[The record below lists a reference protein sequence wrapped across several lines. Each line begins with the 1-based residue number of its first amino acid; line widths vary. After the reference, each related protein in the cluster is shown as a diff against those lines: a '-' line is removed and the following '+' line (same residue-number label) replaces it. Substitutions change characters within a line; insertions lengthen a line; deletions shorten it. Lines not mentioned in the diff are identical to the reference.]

1 MRNEIIKPITRQYY
15 ANKIDAWLGKG
26 QIIVLTGQRR
36 VGKSYILKDF
46 IERHKED
53 SNSNFI
59 YIDKERKKFDE
70 ILNYEQLNAYV
81 ETQKQEGLH
90 NFIIIDEVQEI
101 DGWEKSVRSYR
112 LEDNVDILI
121 TGSNSQMLSSELSTL
136 IGGRYQEINIQ
147 SLCYT
152 EFLVFHNL
160 EDSDESLW
168 KYINYGGLPG
178 LIQVGIDNDEFI
190 WEYINGVFHTVV
202 LKDIVERQSVRN
214 LTFLNRLL
222 RYFADTIGKLTS
234 INNISRFMKSQ
245 GVDIA
250 VKSISSYLSY
260 YKDAYLLSTVER
272 FDIRG
277 KRILES
283 NEKIYFGDLGLRNF
297 ISGGEREG
305 DIEKVIENIVYLQ
318 LTRMG
323 YNITVGQLKAGEVD
337 FVCTKPNERIYV
349 QVSYLI
355 ATKETE
361 EREFGA
367 LSSINDNYP
376 KYVISMTPLI
386 KRSDKDGIIHIGLRN
401 FLKNGF

>member
-178 LIQVGIDNDEFI
+178 LIQVGIENDEFI
-190 WEYINGVFHTVV
+190 WEYIKGVFYTVV

-234 INNISRFMKSQ
+234 MNNISKFMKSQ

>member
-70 ILNYEQLNAYV
+70 ILNYEQLNTYV

-178 LIQVGIDNDEFI
+178 LIQVGIENDEFI
-190 WEYINGVFHTVV
+190 WEYIKGVFYTVV

-234 INNISRFMKSQ
+234 MNNISKFMKSQ

-272 FDIRG
+272 FDIHG

>member
-1 MRNEIIKPITRQYY
+1 MRSEIIKPITRQYY

-272 FDIRG
+272 FDIHG

>member
-178 LIQVGIDNDEFI
+178 LIQVGIENDEFI
-190 WEYINGVFHTVV
+190 WEYIKGVFYTVV

-234 INNISRFMKSQ
+234 MNNISKFMKSQ

-272 FDIRG
+272 FDIHG

-318 LTRMG
+318 LIRMG

>member
-272 FDIRG
+272 FDIHG

-376 KYVISMTPLI
+376 KYLISMTPLI

>member
-1 MRNEIIKPITRQYY
+1 
-15 ANKIDAWLGKG
+15 
-26 QIIVLTGQRR
+26 
-36 VGKSYILKDF
+36 
-46 IERHKED
+46 
-53 SNSNFI
+53 
-59 YIDKERKKFDE
+59 
-70 ILNYEQLNAYV
+70 
-81 ETQKQEGLH
+81 
-90 NFIIIDEVQEI
+90 
-101 DGWEKSVRSYR
+101 
-112 LEDNVDILI
+112 
-121 TGSNSQMLSSELSTL
+121 
-136 IGGRYQEINIQ
+136 
-147 SLCYT
+147 
-152 EFLVFHNL
+152 
-160 EDSDESLW
+160 
-168 KYINYGGLPG
+168 
-178 LIQVGIDNDEFI
+178 
-190 WEYINGVFHTVV
+190 
-202 LKDIVERQSVRN
+202 
-214 LTFLNRLL
+214 
-222 RYFADTIGKLTS
+222 
-234 INNISRFMKSQ
+234 MKSQ
-245 GVDIA
+245 GVDVAI
-250 VKSISSYLSY
+250 KSINSYLLY
-260 YKDAYLLSTVER
+260 FKDAYLLSAVER
-272 FDIRG
+272 YDIHG
-277 KRILES
+277 KKLLES

>member
-234 INNISRFMKSQ
+234 INNISKFMKSQ

-272 FDIRG
+272 FDIHG

>member
-190 WEYINGVFHTVV
+190 WEYIKGVFYTVV

-234 INNISRFMKSQ
+234 INNISKFMKSQ

>member
-178 LIQVGIDNDEFI
+178 LMQVGIENDEFI
-190 WEYINGVFHTVV
+190 WEYIKGVFYTVV

-234 INNISRFMKSQ
+234 MNNISKFMKSQ

-272 FDIRG
+272 FDIHG

-355 ATKETE
+355 STKETE

>member
-190 WEYINGVFHTVV
+190 WEYIKGVFYTVV

-222 RYFADTIGKLTS
+222 RYFADTIGKLSS

>member
-1 MRNEIIKPITRQYY
+1 MRSEIIKPITRQYY

-178 LIQVGIDNDEFI
+178 LIQVGIENDEFI
-190 WEYINGVFHTVV
+190 WEYIKGVFYTVV

-222 RYFADTIGKLTS
+222 RYSADTIGKLTS